1 MASQLL
7 QGISQDEHER
17 ARFRSRRMFQ
27 NDMEAMRFTAFSEG
41 ERIGEARRDERR
53 AKEIALSL
61 KQSGMDVMDIAK
73 HTGLTVE
80 QIKELP

>member
-27 NDMEAMRFTAFSEG
+27 NGMEAMRYTAFSEG
-41 ERIGEARRDERR
+41 NSEGKLEVTLNMKRKGYDA
-53 AKEIALSL
+53 AEIAE
-61 KQSGMDVMDIAK
+61 I
-73 HTGLTVE
+73 TGLSID